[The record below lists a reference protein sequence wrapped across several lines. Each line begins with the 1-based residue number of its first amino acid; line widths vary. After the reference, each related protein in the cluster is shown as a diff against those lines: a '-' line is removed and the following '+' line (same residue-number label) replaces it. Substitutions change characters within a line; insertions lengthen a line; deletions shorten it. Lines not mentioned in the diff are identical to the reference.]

1 LVKTGYL
8 FILQG
13 TAHCDGQV
21 YWFNTVKRTF
31 FIDDPIIKKIIYYII
46 V

>member
-1 LVKTGYL
+1 LKLGTYL
-8 FILQG
+8 SCKAQHIATDRFIWL
-13 TAHCDGQV
+13 
-21 YWFNTVKRTF
+21 NTVKRTF